1 MEEAPKIGRSVSSHV
16 SAKETAAMRAC
27 VSSLGEIKAAL
38 IPFLRVLNED
48 NEDDESSLSP
58 HKRAEAQA
66 AVALVSILDYACLS
80 SLTCIIEFET
90 IQSLGTLK
98 HMGRRLRGLK
108 QDDSLRKNLDKT
120 RKLIVLLRKEEA
132 GGDRG
137 RRGEHSSTETS
148 KRKEPV
154 GQNDG
159 RSIHNNKK
167 PRR

>member
-1 MEEAPKIGRSVSSHV
+1 MEEASKIGRSV

-80 SLTCIIEFET
+80 SADAHNRIRNDSVFGYTEAH
-90 IQSLGTLK
+90 GTP
-98 HMGRRLRGLK
+98 
-108 QDDSLRKNLDKT
+108 
-120 RKLIVLLRKEEA
+120 
-132 GGDRG
+132 
-137 RRGEHSSTETS
+137 SSGA
-148 KRKEPV
+148 KAR
-154 GQNDG
+154 
-159 RSIHNNKK
+159 
-167 PRR
+167 